1 MQNTFR
7 RYFGSISIG
16 AVILGAFI
24 ATIVF
29 YAGFAIGSARPVS
42 VVSGNGGDIHG
53 IGSVEEIDDADFQ
66 QFWDIWQ
73 LVKADYVN
81 QPVSEKDL
89 FYGAIAGIVDGLN
102 DPYSTY
108 FNPEEAM
115 AFQQDLEGSFFGI
128 GAELAEQDGSIMVS
142 APLPGTPAALA
153 GVRAGDFI
161 VKVDGKETTDWT
173 IYETV
178 KAIRGKEGTK
188 VTLSLF
194 TPGDADT
201 HDIEIVRGKITVDS
215 VTWKKENNIA
225 VIEIGQF
232 NQDTSRLFAQAVE
245 ELKPQELDG
254 IILDLRNNP
263 GGLLDEAIKI
273 ADFWIDDK
281 IVVVEK
287 TRDDEV
293 SLRAGKG
300 APLSGVPTVVLVN
313 GGSAS
318 ASEILA
324 GALQDYKLANVLG
337 EQTFGK
343 GSVQDFRVLDDR
355 SALKLTIAKWFTP
368 NGRSIDDV
376 GIEPDEIVT
385 LTREDFDAKQDPQ
398 TEAARRYIQN
408 AR

>member
-1 MQNTFR
+1 MLV
-7 RYFGSISIG
+7 G
-16 AVILGAFI
+16 ALIV
-24 ATIVF
+24 TIVF
-29 YAGFAIGSARPVS
+29 YIGFIVGSAQPS
-42 VVSGNGGDIHG
+42 TLASNQEGNLNG
-53 IGSVEEIDDADFQ
+53 IGSMNAQNDVDFE

-73 LVKADYVN
+73 LVKSDYVD
-81 QPVSEKDL
+81 QPVSDKAL
-89 FYGAIAGIVDGLN
+89 FYGAISGIVEGLN

-108 FNPEEAM
+108 FDPQAAM

-128 GAELAEQDGSIMVS
+128 GAELEEKEGSIIVT
-142 APLPGTPAALA
+142 APLPGTPAATA
-153 GVRAGDFI
+153 GVRAGDI
-161 VKVDGKETTDWT
+161 ILKVNGEETTDWT
-173 IYETV
+173 VYDAV
-178 KAIRGKEGTK
+178 KAIRGEEGTK
-188 VTLSLF
+188 VTLTLF
-194 TPGDADT
+194 TQGEEDV

-215 VTWKKENNIA
+215 VEWKKEDNIG
-225 VIEIGQF
+225 IIQITQF
-232 NQDTSRLFAQAVE
+232 NQDTTRLFNQALE
-245 ELKPQELDG
+245 ELNPKELDG
-254 IILDLRNNP
+254 IIIDLRNNP
-263 GGLLDEAIKI
+263 GGLLDESIKI

-324 GALQDYKLANVLG
+324 GALQDYKLARVIG

-343 GSVQDFRVLDDR
+343 GSVQDFRILEDQ

-368 NGRSIDDV
+368 NGRSIDDI

-398 TEAARRYIQN
+398 TEAARRYIEN

>member
-1 MQNTFR
+1 V
-7 RYFGSISIG
+7 Y
-16 AVILGAFI
+16 
-24 ATIVF
+24 
-29 YAGFAIGSARPVS
+29 
-42 VVSGNGGDIHG
+42 D
-53 IGSVEEIDDADFQ
+53 
-66 QFWDIWQ
+66 
-73 LVKADYVN
+73 
-81 QPVSEKDL
+81 
-89 FYGAIAGIVDGLN
+89 
-102 DPYSTY
+102 
-108 FNPEEAM
+108 
-115 AFQQDLEGSFFGI
+115 
-128 GAELAEQDGSIMVS
+128 
-142 APLPGTPAALA
+142 
-153 GVRAGDFI
+153 
-161 VKVDGKETTDWT
+161 
-173 IYETV
+173 TV
-178 KAIRGKEGTK
+178 KAIRGEEGTK
-188 VTLSLF
+188 VVLTLF
-194 TPGDADT
+194 TPGEADV

-215 VTWKKENNIA
+215 VTWKKDGNIGI
-225 VIEIGQF
+225 IEISQF

-343 GSVQDFRVLDDR
+343 GSVQDFRVLDDQ